1 MNLLTLANQCCY
13 RTGDTPLRS
22 LFENQDNAL
31 EWLGYINQA
40 AACIKD
46 EHRWSVAKRDVTII
60 TSGNKAEYDL
70 PEDFEEMATYDI
82 YNISNQRFIPCASDD
97 EELYKQATRNV
108 SQSTIRFRILNNKIV
123 FTYPIEDGLTLK
135 YTYVTKNI
143 CKNVDANNVPYY
155 ADTFSKDSDEFIYDN
170 ELLILKAIALR
181 AINLGFD
188 EADRREADYQD
199 RLQKC
204 VAKDGGNMK
213 FNVHAESFVN
223 KTTPVMW
230 SQY

>member
-1 MNLLTLANQCCY
+1 MQLLQLANQCCG

-22 LFENQDNAL
+22 LFENEDNAL
-31 EWLGYINQA
+31 EWLGYITQA
-40 AACIKD
+40 AQAIKD
-46 EHRWSVAKRDVTII
+46 EHRWSITKKDVTIV

-70 PEDFEEMATYDI
+70 PEDFDEMVTYQI

-108 SQSTIRFRILNNKIV
+108 SQSTIRYRIMDNKIV
-123 FTYPIEDGLTLK
+123 FTYPIEDGITLK
-135 YTYVTKNI
+135 YTYMSKNI
-143 CKNVDANNVPYY
+143 AKYVDADNNVTYLPEFTH
-155 ADTFSKDSDEFIYDN
+155 DTDEFVYDN

-181 AINLGFD
+181 SVNLGFPD
-188 EADRREADYQD
+188 ADRREADYQD
-199 RLQKC
+199 RLAKC

-213 FNVHAESFVN
+213 FNLNGEVLVN
-223 KTTPVMW
+223 KTTPVLW